1 MIQTFTLDDVV
12 RFLYDEMSEDEAC
25 KIQESM
31 LLDDE
36 LMDTYQQM
44 LVVKNMLDGNP
55 VRQEPSQSSI
65 DNIFNFSRSCDLHL
79 ARLQ

>member
-12 RFLYDEMSEDEAC
+12 RFLYDEMNEDEAR

-36 LMDTYQQM
+36 LMDVYQQM
-44 LVVKNMLDGNP
+44 LTVKSTLDCHP
-55 VRQEPSQSSI
+55 VRKEPSQSSI
-65 DNIFNFSRSCDLHL
+65 DKILNYSRSYDLQM
-79 ARLQ
+79 AGE

>member
-12 RFLYDEMSEDEAC
+12 RFLYDEMNEEQAH

-36 LMDTYQQM
+36 LMDMYQQM
-44 LVVKNMLDGNP
+44 LLVKNTLDRHP
-55 VRQEPSQSSI
+55 VKEEPSQACI
-65 DNIFNFSRSCDLHL
+65 DKILNYSKLYDLQM
-79 ARLQ
+79 AGE